1 MAGRPQ
7 PLVFPR
13 VEPPSEDV
21 YRSLCA
27 ALEASARGRA
37 FLAEHARR
45 SRNGDTQVVLA
56 AIDRLAVHMRANSAA
71 VSAMRKDL
79 RQLIAAIRLIRPDV
93 GPEPGKAAM
102 LTELVDLLQQRIDAG
117 LEAESGETAAD
128 DGARPQLAV
137 VPPAEEPELP
147 IPSLL
152 PPAPVIAVVPAK
164 PLGRV
169 ALMPDVNVVEALP
182 AADKMPTAPE
192 SPLPAAVAAT
202 PAPARP
208 VAAKTN
214 AGPERLRI
222 LAPIMALS
230 EDERLALFT

>member
-56 AIDRLAVHMRANSAA
+56 AIDRLSVHMRANSAA
-71 VSAMRKDL
+71 VGAMRKDL
-79 RQLIAAIRLIRPDV
+79 RELIAAIRLIRSDG
-93 GPEPGKAAM
+93 GPEPGKVAM
-102 LTELVDLLQQRIDAG
+102 LTELVDLLEQRIDAG
-117 LEAESGETAAD
+117 VEPESGENAAD

-147 IPSLL
+147 IPSPLIET
-152 PPAPVIAVVPAK
+152 PAIAVVPAK
-164 PLGRV
+164 PSTRV
-169 ALMPDVNVVEALP
+169 ALMPDVNVLDSAPAGAKPQPP
-182 AADKMPTAPE
+182 AASAVMPP
-192 SPLPAAVAAT
+192 PASL
-202 PAPARP
+202 RP
-208 VAAKTN
+208 IAAKAD
-214 AGPERLRI
+214 AGTERRMRI